1 VNERFDELFQDDAYL
16 NLKNGLFSYQ
26 LRRRHLRPLV
36 RGPAAERVLDLGCG
50 ISPTAPPAAN
60 VVYVDISFE
69 ALRHLSRQHPQAGF
83 VAADV
88 SRLPFKS
95 GAVRSLLCSEVLE
108 HLEHDERT
116 LQEMSRILQPGG
128 HLVITVPIHR
138 YYYTFD
144 DAYVGH
150 FRRYE
155 VRDLLR
161 TLEACGFRI
170 VKLRKVAGVLEK
182 AATYVMARTFAF
194 LSRRR
199 SGGDGRA
206 RAGQRWW
213 FRPYRVGNTAWS
225 YVCWLESKVTPLT
238 LATIVSIDCRKAV
251 TASGAAA
258 SAAVSGERANAS
270 P

>member
-1 VNERFDELFQDDAYL
+1 LNERFNELFQDDAYL

-36 RGPAAERVLDLGCG
+36 SGPASERILDLGCG
-50 ISPTAPPAAN
+50 ISPTAPPAPN

-83 VAADV
+83 LVADA

-95 GAVRSLLCSEVLE
+95 GAVARLLCSEVLE

-138 YYYTFD
+138 HYYTFD

-161 TLEACGFRI
+161 MLEACGFRI
-170 VKLRKVAGVLEK
+170 VRVRKVAAVLEK

-194 LSRRR
+194 LAQRQS
-199 SGGDGRA
+199 SGDAGA
-206 RAGQRWW
+206 RPGPRWW
-213 FRPYRVGNTAWS
+213 FRPYRIANTAWS
-225 YVCWLESKVTPLT
+225 YVCWLESKVTPLA
-238 LATIVSIDCRKAV
+238 LATIVSMECRKAV
-251 TASGAAA
+251 VASSEPAAA
-258 SAAVSGERANAS
+258 PVSGRRAAS
-270 P
+270 R